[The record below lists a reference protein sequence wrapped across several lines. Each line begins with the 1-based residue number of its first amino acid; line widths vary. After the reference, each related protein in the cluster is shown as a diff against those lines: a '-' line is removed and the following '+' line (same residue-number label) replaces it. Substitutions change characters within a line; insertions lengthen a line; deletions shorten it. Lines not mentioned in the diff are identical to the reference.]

1 MAIAPVQFQNAQ
13 AYSSDPSLMPSLG
26 MLGKALGNQPTLGDL
41 GQRYG
46 AAPTAPAAV
55 PPTAAPSSYAS
66 AISGIESGGNYA
78 ATGPATKGGDR
89 AYGKYQ
95 IMGANIP
102 TWTKEVFGQSM
113 TPDQFLAS
121 PAAQDAVFNSKFGT
135 YVDKY
140 GPTGAAKAWFAGE
153 GGMNNPNAKDVL
165 GTSVDD
171 YAQRFQANLG
181 GQ

>member
-1 MAIAPVQFQNAQ
+1 MAIAPVQFQNPQ
-13 AYSSDPSLMPSLG
+13 AYSDAGLMPPLG
-26 MLGKALGNQPTLGDL
+26 TLGKALGGSRTLGDL
-41 GQRYG
+41 GQQY
-46 AAPTAPAAV
+46 ATPTAV
-55 PPTAAPSSYAS
+55 PPTAAPSSSSPYAS
-66 AISGIESGGNYA
+66 AISNIESGGNYN
-78 ATGPATKGGDR
+78 ATGPATKSGDR

-153 GGMNNPNAKDVL
+153 KGMSNPNATDQL

-171 YAQRFQANLG
+171 YARRFQAGMG